1 MTLRRLFAEF
11 IGTFFLTLVVCMTT
25 YAKVSADIQPIA
37 IGLFLTGLIYANG
50 FMSGAVFNP
59 AVTLALFLRGRLTPK
74 ESLSYVAVQMIASVA
89 AAVFTM
95 VLTSAKPIVQP
106 IAAPPQYF
114 ALMPALFAEFIG
126 TFALSLVILNVA
138 TSKTIEGNSFYGLA
152 IGTTVTGLIYTFS
165 NVSGSVFNPAIA
177 VALDV
182 AQIGNWASLWIYL
195 VGNFG
200 GAALAA
206 LAYRFVNKDE

>member
-11 IGTFFLTLVVCMTT
+11 IGTFFLALVVCMTT
-25 YAKVSADIQPIA
+25 YSKVSADIQPIA
-37 IGLFLTGLIYANG
+37 IGLFLMGLIYANG

-59 AVTLALFLRGRLTPK
+59 AVTLALWLRGRLTPK
-74 ESLSYVAVQMIASVA
+74 EALAYSAVQIIAGVA
-89 AAVFTM
+89 AAAVTI

-114 ALMPALFAEFIG
+114 ALIPALLAEFIG

-138 TSKTIEGNSFYGLA
+138 TSKTLEGNNFYGLA
-152 IGTTVTGLIYTFS
+152 IGTTVIGLIYTFGS
-165 NVSGSVFNPAIA
+165 VSGSVFNPAVA
-177 VALDV
+177 VGLAV
-182 AQIGNWASLWIYL
+182 AQIGNWGNLWIYL
-195 VGNFG
+195 VANFG

-206 LAYRFVNKDE
+206 LSYRFVNKDE